1 LKPVDGTLTALEF
14 DGLGLDVS
22 ANGDVEM
29 DGELAK
35 DVSGFLSVSGLSE
48 FMKNVVKAGFV
59 PQSQAILG
67 EGIALQFAKE
77 EDDGSLTFD
86 LKTDDGIIVING
98 NRVAPL
104 PR

>member
-1 LKPVDGTLTALEF
+1 MEPVSGSLTTLEF

-22 ANGDVEM
+22 ANGDIEM
-29 DGELAK
+29 DGEIPK
-35 DVSGFLSVSGLSE
+35 DVSAYASIAGLSK

-67 EGIALQFAKE
+67 EGIALQFGTE
-77 EDDGSLTFD
+77 EADGSLTFD
-86 LKTDDGIIVING
+86 VKTEDGVIVING

-104 PR
+104 PQ